1 MTLTNIYTYF
11 LFFQNDDFPFES
23 YRQSKEAKNS
33 PHPSLI
39 PLKKANILSS
49 IENTLSPKR
58 KEHSFNNKAKIELT
72 PEFNDTKNDENKIVL
87 KPHLSL
93 IPLRQSKGG
102 KSGTPLQKSFSENH
116 ASIMQA
122 LQVSSANS
130 ALIGD
135 FSKPYVLPFLSNCK
149 HQDLKSISS
158 HVLAN
163 LINGYYKHAVETFT
177 VIDCRYPYEFE
188 GGHIQNAINLYTQE
202 LVLNKL
208 LSNKSATGKLDE
220 GQSKRSILIFHC
232 EFSSERGPNL

>member
-1 MTLTNIYTYF
+1 M
-11 LFFQNDDFPFES
+11 
-23 YRQSKEAKNS
+23 
-33 PHPSLI
+33 
-39 PLKKANILSS
+39 SS

-58 KEHSFNNKAKIELT
+58 KEHSFNNKSKIELT
-72 PEFNDTKNDENKIVL
+72 PEFNFQSDTKNDENKIVL
-87 KPHLSL
+87 SSHASL

-102 KSGTPLQKSFSENH
+102 KTPLQKSFSENH

-122 LQVSSANS
+122 LQVSSTNS

-158 HVLAN
+158 FVLAS
-163 LINGYYKHAVETFT
+163 LINGHYRQAVESFT

-202 LVLNKL
+202 LVLSKL
-208 LSNKSATGKLDE
+208 LSNKTATAEKSDE
-220 GQSKRSILIFHC
+220 SQSKRNILIFHC
-232 EFSSERGPNL
+232 EFSSERGPSL